1 MKQFSQGEYLDEL
14 SRRVITREGGEVKII
29 RVFTDDVSYSIL
41 ASVDKGT
48 YMDISFYT
56 KEGNHFHKNYESP
69 YDLFFVPRKTEVG
82 AYLKYLFTKFIFR
95 IKYTAK

>member
-1 MKQFSQGEYLDEL
+1 MKPFSLEEYLDEP
-14 SRRVITREGGEVKII
+14 SRRVVTREGGEVKIR
-29 RVFTDDVSYSIL
+29 RVFIENAPYSIL

-56 KEGNHFHKNYESP
+56 KEGNYFHKNYESP